1 MNTKQLI
8 IHLIGEQIRNQVLI
22 LALEKLGFDCTNYTL
37 NISEV
42 VLKLAGFNITADRL
56 YQRYFELIEKAVEDT
71 SYHDMDE
78 KLAKWSEII
87 FNELQDIKLNGLPP

>member
-1 MNTKQLI
+1 MKTKQLI
-8 IHLIGEQIRNQVLI
+8 IHLVGEQIRNQVLI

-42 VLKLAGFNITADRL
+42 VLKLAGFNITADSL

-87 FNELQDIKLNGLPP
+87 FNELQDIKLKGLPP